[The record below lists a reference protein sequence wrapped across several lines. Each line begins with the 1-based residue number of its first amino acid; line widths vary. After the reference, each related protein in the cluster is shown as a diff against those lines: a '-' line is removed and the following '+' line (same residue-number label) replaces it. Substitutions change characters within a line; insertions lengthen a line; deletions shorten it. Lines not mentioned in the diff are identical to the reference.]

1 MRRFAKNRLWAFILT
16 LCVLLASSATLT
28 APSYGD
34 GLPDPVITPD
44 GGGGG
49 APPAGD
55 PDGPAGPSRK
65 LPGGGHA
72 QPGGT
77 GFMAVTSVGDGGPAW
92 RVWSWRFHVVLLSL
106 RARYFR
112 F

>member
-1 MRRFAKNRLWAFILT
+1 MRRFAKNRWWAFILT
-16 LCVLLASSATLT
+16 LIVLLASSATLT
-28 APSYGD
+28 APSYAD
-34 GLPDPVITPD
+34 GSEQVITPD
-44 GGGGG
+44 GGSGG

-55 PDGPAGPSRK
+55 PDGPSGPGKKS
-65 LPGGGHA
+65 PTGGYVHT
-72 QPGGT
+72 GGT